1 MPNNISVSVEGLGD
15 LRVKFQQMNLAMTYE
30 ARRITRNSTMRI
42 ETRAKELAHEQGVHD
57 TGYLIRMI
65 KGRLYDDG
73 MTGEVTGGADYHV
86 YHELGTRRMP
96 ARPMLYPAA
105 LEEKPIYLKRL
116 EKALERAARF

>member
-1 MPNNISVSVEGLGD
+1 MQNKISVSVEGLGD
-15 LRVKFQQMNLAMTYE
+15 LQVKFERMTLAMTYE

-42 ETRAKELAHEQGVHD
+42 ETRAKELAYDQKVHD

-65 KGRLYDDG
+65 KGRIYDDG
-73 MTGEVTGGADYHV
+73 LTGEVRGGADYHV

-105 LEEKPIYLKRL
+105 VEEKPVYLKRL
-116 EKALERAARF
+116 ATAMRRAARS